1 MAIDTEL
8 QLKAYELLITDLEN
22 KLQKSYA
29 KIDENSDQE
38 VFRTEKFCD
47 FIFRKLGYKKLMEL
61 AGIID
66 EFENNGG
73 DMKYYVE
80 NCYSEN

>member
-29 KIDENSDQE
+29 KIDENSEQE

-47 FIFRKLGYKKLMEL
+47 FIFRELGYKKLMEL

-73 DMKYYVE
+73 DMKCYVE